1 MWVLV
6 LGVVIADD
14 GGVRGSADG
23 QGSIFDVGVMVGDL
37 LDSEGFLVT
46 LGQARG
52 ELFCDADFDALY
64 ASGRGRRSH
73 PPSVVA
79 ALLLLG
85 LFYGV
90 SDREAERRS
99 RFDMSWKAA
108 LGLPLEHRGIAHV
121 VLVEFRARL
130 VRAGMESFL
139 GDRVKIAAKRAG
151 VIGHRRTMD
160 STGVADCVLTQD
172 TITLIRSGVRRCVGA
187 LAALDAGAAA
197 ELAGLL
203 SRDDYGRQGKPQ
215 VMWADPRARAAL
227 VAELFGDAE
236 TVIGFCARFDDP
248 GLAAAVELL
257 RVVAGQDIEIAADD
271 DGAETARIAQRVAPG
286 RVVSTVDPDARHG
299 HRSRT
304 DRYDGYKLHVS
315 ADVDSD
321 LICSA
326 TATLATVH
334 DAAVIGDLIDA
345 DPVPVA
351 EIIADTHYGSGPT
364 RRAMA
369 DRGIDLV
376 APAAPIPA
384 REGMLTKADFDI
396 DLETATV
403 TCPQANTAPI
413 PPPNGARCGSRQRTA
428 PNASSRRDAPHA
440 TAAASSRSIP
450 TKNSS
455 PPREHNA
462 TNPNSSPDTDC
473 DPRPNA
479 RSPRSSP
486 APKTSPGAAST
497 KPTCGSTCASP
508 PSTSTAPA
516 ASASSG
522 RTPAPTPGPNPQP
535 GVTRPPPPVTQPR
548 THNTPQLPTTLLD
561 D

>member
-37 LDSEGFLVT
+37 LDSEGFLVS

-52 ELFCDADFDALY
+52 ELFCDGDFDALY
-64 ASGRGRRSH
+64 ASGRGRPSH

-79 ALLLLG
+79 ALLLLQ

-108 LGLPLEHRGIAHV
+108 LGLALEHRGIAHV

-139 GDRVKIAAKRAG
+139 GDRVKIAARRAG

-172 TITLIRSGVRRCVGA
+172 TITLIRCGVRSCLGA
-187 LAALDAGAAA
+187 LAAVDADAAA

-203 SRDDYGRQGKPQ
+203 SRDDYGRGAKPQ
-215 VMWADPRARAAL
+215 IMWADPRERAAL

-236 TVIGFCARFDDP
+236 TVVGFCAGFDDP
-248 GLAAAVELL
+248 GLSAAVELL
-257 RVVAGQDIEIAADD
+257 GVVAGQDIELVADG
-271 DGAETARIAQRVAPG
+271 DGVETARIAQRVAPD
-286 RVVSTVDPDARHG
+286 RVVSAVDPDARHG
-299 HRSRT
+299 HRSRS
-304 DRYDGYKLHVS
+304 DRYDGYKLHIA

-321 LICSA
+321 LITSA
-326 TATLATVH
+326 TATLATAH
-334 DAAVIGDLIDA
+334 DAAVIEGLIDA

-364 RRAMA
+364 RQAMA

-376 APAAPIPA
+376 APAQPIPA
-384 REGMLTKADFDI
+384 RGGMLTKADFDI
-396 DLETATV
+396 DLETATI
-403 TCPQANTAPI
+403 TCPKGNTAPI
-413 PPPNGARCGSRQRTA
+413 PPPRGDKRRQARF
-428 PNASSRRDAPHA
+428 
-440 TAAASSRSIP
+440 AA
-450 TKNSS
+450 
-455 PPREHNA
+455 
-462 TNPNSSPDTDC
+462 TDC
-473 DPRPNA
+473 TGCDLKPRCTTRAGGRIVQINPYEELL
-479 RSPRSSP
+479 
-486 APKTSPGAAST
+486 
-497 KPTCGSTCASP
+497 
-508 PSTSTAPA
+508 APA
-516 ASASSG
+516 RAQRHEPQFLSRYRLRSQAERKIAQIKSRTKKLPWRGLDKASLWLDLRIAALNLDRAG
-522 RTPAPTPGPNPQP
+522 RLGII
-535 GVTRPPPPVTQPR
+535 G
-548 THNTPQLPTTLLD
+548 
-561 D
+561 

>member
-6 LGVVIADD
+6 LGGVIADD

-23 QGSIFDVGVMVGDL
+23 QGSIFDVGVLVGDL
-37 LDSEGFLVT
+37 LDTEGFLVT

-52 ELFCDADFDALY
+52 ELFRDADFDALY

-79 ALLLLG
+79 ALLLLQ

-160 STGVADCVLTQD
+160 STGVADSVLTQD
-172 TITLIRSGVRRCVGA
+172 TITLIRSGIRKCVGV
-187 LAALDAGAAA
+187 LAGIDAGAAA

-203 SRDDYGRQGKPQ
+203 SRDDYDRQGKPQ
-215 VMWADPRARAAL
+215 IMWADPCARAAL

-236 TVIGFCARFDDP
+236 TVIGFCARFGDP
-248 GLAAAVELL
+248 GLAGAVELL
-257 RVVAGQDIEIAADD
+257 RVVAGQDIEIAADA
-271 DGAETARIAQRVAPG
+271 DGAQTPRIAQRVAPG
-286 RVVSTVDPDARHG
+286 RVISTVDPDARHG

-304 DRYDGYKLHVS
+304 DRYDGYKLHIS

-326 TATLATVH
+326 AATLATVH
-334 DAAVIGDLIDA
+334 DAAVVGDLIDA

-364 RRAMA
+364 RQAMA

-376 APAAPIPA
+376 APAQPIPT
-384 REGMLTKADFDI
+384 RGDMLTKADFDI
-396 DLETATV
+396 DLDTATI
-403 TCPQANTAPI
+403 TCPQGNTATI
-413 PPPNGARCGSRQRTA
+413 PPPNGDKRRQVRF
-428 PNASSRRDAPHA
+428 
-440 TAAASSRSIP
+440 AA
-450 TKNSS
+450 
-455 PPREHNA
+455 
-462 TNPNSSPDTDC
+462 TDC
-473 DPRPNA
+473 AACELKPRCTTREGGRIIEINPHEELL
-479 RSPRSSP
+479 
-486 APKTSPGAAST
+486 
-497 KPTCGSTCASP
+497 
-508 PSTSTAPA
+508 APA
-516 ASASSG
+516 RAQRHEPEFLSRYRLRTQAERKIAQIKSRTKKVPWRGLDKANLWLDLRIAALNLDRAG
-522 RTPAPTPGPNPQP
+522 RLGII
-535 GVTRPPPPVTQPR
+535 R
-548 THNTPQLPTTLLD
+548 
-561 D
+561 

>member
-1 MWVLV
+1 M
-6 LGVVIADD
+6 
-14 GGVRGSADG
+14 
-23 QGSIFDVGVMVGDL
+23 
-37 LDSEGFLVT
+37 
-46 LGQARG
+46 
-52 ELFCDADFDALY
+52 
-64 ASGRGRRSH
+64 
-73 PPSVVA
+73 VA
-79 ALLLLG
+79 ALLLLQ

-172 TITLIRSGVRRCVGA
+172 TITLIRSGVRRCLAA
-187 LAALDAGAAA
+187 LAAVDADAAA
-197 ELAGLL
+197 ESAGLL
-203 SRDDYGRQGKPQ
+203 SRDDYDRAAKPQ
-215 VMWADPRARAAL
+215 IMWADPCARAAL

-236 TVIGFCARFDDP
+236 TVVGLPVSTTVVGFCARFDDP
-248 GLAAAVELL
+248 GLAGAVELL
-257 RVVAGQDIEIAADD
+257 RVVAGQDIETAADD
-271 DGAETARIAQRVAPG
+271 NGAETARIAQRVAPG
-286 RVVSTVDPDARHG
+286 RVISTVDPDARHG

-364 RRAMA
+364 RQAMA

-396 DLETATV
+396 DIETATI
-403 TCPQANTAPI
+403 TCPQGNTATI
-413 PPPNGARCGSRQRTA
+413 PPPNGDKRRQVRF
-428 PNASSRRDAPHA
+428 
-440 TAAASSRSIP
+440 AA
-450 TKNSS
+450 
-455 PPREHNA
+455 
-462 TNPNSSPDTDC
+462 TDC
-473 DPRPNA
+473 SGCELKPRCTTRDGGRIIEINPYEELL
-479 RSPRSSP
+479 
-486 APKTSPGAAST
+486 
-497 KPTCGSTCASP
+497 
-508 PSTSTAPA
+508 APA
-516 ASASSG
+516 RAQRHEPEFLARYRLRSQAERKVAQIKSRTKRVPWRGLDKANLWLDLRIAALNLDRAG
-522 RTPAPTPGPNPQP
+522 RLGII
-535 GVTRPPPPVTQPR
+535 G
-548 THNTPQLPTTLLD
+548 
-561 D
+561 

>member
-1 MWVLV
+1 
-6 LGVVIADD
+6 
-14 GGVRGSADG
+14 
-23 QGSIFDVGVMVGDL
+23 MVGDL
-37 LDSEGFLVT
+37 LDSEGFLAT
-46 LGQARG
+46 LLGQARG

-64 ASGRGRRSH
+64 ASGRGRPSYRS
-73 PPSVVA
+73 SVVA
-79 ALLLLG
+79 ALLLCQ

-172 TITLIRSGVRRCVGA
+172 TITLIRCGVRRCLAV
-187 LAALDAGAAA
+187 LAAVDADAAA

-203 SRDDYGRQGKPQ
+203 SRGDYDRAAKPQ
-215 VMWADPRARAAL
+215 IMWSDPCERAAL

-236 TVIGFCARFDDP
+236 AVIGFCARFDDP

-257 RVVAGQDIEIAADD
+257 GVVAGQDIDTD
-271 DGAETARIAQRVAPG
+271 DGGVPRIARRVASG
-286 RVVSTVDPDARHG
+286 RVISVVDPDARHG
-299 HRSRT
+299 HRSRS
-304 DRYDGYKLHVS
+304 DRYDGYKLHIA

-321 LICSA
+321 LITSA

-334 DAAVIGDLIDA
+334 DAAVIEGLIDA
-345 DPVPVA
+345 DAVPVA

-364 RRAMA
+364 RQAMA

-396 DLETATV
+396 DLETAKI
-403 TCPQANTAPI
+403 TCPAGNTKPI
-413 PPPNGARCGSRQRTA
+413 PPQRGAKRRQVRFDKTDCAECELKARCTT
-428 PNASSRRDAPHA
+428 RDGGRIVEINPH
-440 TAAASSRSIP
+440 
-450 TKNSS
+450 
-455 PPREHNA
+455 EELL
-462 TNPNSSPDTDC
+462 
-473 DPRPNA
+473 
-479 RSPRSSP
+479 
-486 APKTSPGAAST
+486 
-497 KPTCGSTCASP
+497 
-508 PSTSTAPA
+508 APA
-516 ASASSG
+516 RAQRHEPEFLARYRLRSQAERKIAQIKS
-522 RTPAPTPGPNPQP
+522 RTKRVPWRGLHKAGM
-535 GVTRPPPPVTQPR
+535 
-548 THNTPQLPTTLLD
+548 
-561 D
+561 

>member
-6 LGVVIADD
+6 LGGVIADD

-23 QGSIFDVGVMVGDL
+23 QGSIFDVGVLVGDL
-37 LDSEGFLVT
+37 LDTEGFLVT

-79 ALLLLG
+79 ALLLLQ

-108 LGLPLEHRGIAHV
+108 LGLPLEHHGIAHV

-160 STGVADCVLTQD
+160 STGVADSVLTQD
-172 TITLIRSGVRRCVGA
+172 TITLIRSGVRKCVA
-187 LAALDAGAAA
+187 VLAGIDAGAAA
-197 ELAGLL
+197 QLAGLL
-203 SRDDYGRQGKPQ
+203 SREDYDRGAKPQ
-215 VMWADPRARAAL
+215 IMWADPQERAAL

-236 TVIGFCARFDDP
+236 TVVGFCARFGDP
-248 GLAAAVELL
+248 DLGAAVELL
-257 RVVAGQDIEIAADD
+257 RVVAGQDIEIAVDA
-271 DGAETARIAQRVAPG
+271 DGAQTPRIAQKVAPG
-286 RVVSTVDPDARHG
+286 RVISTVDPDARHG
-299 HRSRT
+299 HRSRS

-334 DAAVIGDLIDA
+334 DAAVVGDLIDA

-364 RRAMA
+364 RQAMA

-376 APAAPIPA
+376 APAQPIPT
-384 REGMLTKADFDI
+384 RGDMLTKADFDI
-396 DLETATV
+396 DLDTATI
-403 TCPQANTAPI
+403 TCPQGNTATI
-413 PPPNGARCGSRQRTA
+413 PPPNGDKRRQVRFAATDCAACDLKPRCTTREGGRIVEINPHEELLAPARQQRHEPEFLARYRLRTQAERKIAQIKSR
-428 PNASSRRDAPHA
+428 
-440 TAAASSRSIP
+440 
-450 TKNSS
+450 TKNV
-455 PPREHNA
+455 PWRGLDKANLWL
-462 TNPNSSPDTDC
+462 DL
-473 DPRPNA
+473 RI
-479 RSPRSSP
+479 
-486 APKTSPGAAST
+486 AALNLDR
-497 KPTCGSTCASP
+497 A
-508 PSTSTAPA
+508 
-516 ASASSG
+516 G
-522 RTPAPTPGPNPQP
+522 RLGII
-535 GVTRPPPPVTQPR
+535 R
-548 THNTPQLPTTLLD
+548 
-561 D
+561 

>member
-37 LDSEGFLVT
+37 LDSEGFLAT

-64 ASGRGRRSH
+64 ASGRGRPSH

-79 ALLLLG
+79 ALLLLQ

-172 TITLIRSGVRRCVGA
+172 TITLIRSGVRRCLAA
-187 LAALDAGAAA
+187 LAAVDADAAA
-197 ELAGLL
+197 ESAGLL
-203 SRDDYGRQGKPQ
+203 SRDDYDRAAKPQ
-215 VMWADPRARAAL
+215 IMWADPCARAAL

-236 TVIGFCARFDDP
+236 TVVGFCARFDDP
-248 GLAAAVELL
+248 GLAGAVELL
-257 RVVAGQDIEIAADD
+257 RVVAGQDIETAADD
-271 DGAETARIAQRVAPG
+271 NGAETARIAQRVAPG
-286 RVVSTVDPDARHG
+286 RVISTVDPDARHG

-364 RRAMA
+364 RQAMA

-396 DLETATV
+396 DIETATI
-403 TCPQANTAPI
+403 TCPQGNTATI
-413 PPPNGARCGSRQRTA
+413 PRRRTATNGARCGSQQRTA
-428 PNASSRRDAPHA
+428 PGASSSPDAPHA
-440 TAAASSRSIP
+440 TAAASSRS
-450 TKNSS
+450 THMKNSS
-455 PPREHNA
+455 PPQEHNA

-479 RSPRSSP
+479 RSPQIKSRTKRVP
-486 APKTSPGAAST
+486 WRGLDKANLWLDLRIAALNLDR
-497 KPTCGSTCASP
+497 A
-508 PSTSTAPA
+508 
-516 ASASSG
+516 G
-522 RTPAPTPGPNPQP
+522 RLGII
-535 GVTRPPPPVTQPR
+535 G
-548 THNTPQLPTTLLD
+548 
-561 D
+561 

>member
-1 MWVLV
+1 
-6 LGVVIADD
+6 
-14 GGVRGSADG
+14 
-23 QGSIFDVGVMVGDL
+23 
-37 LDSEGFLVT
+37 
-46 LGQARG
+46 
-52 ELFCDADFDALY
+52 
-64 ASGRGRRSH
+64 
-73 PPSVVA
+73 
-79 ALLLLG
+79 
-85 LFYGV
+85 
-90 SDREAERRS
+90 
-99 RFDMSWKAA
+99 MSWKAA

-160 STGVADCVLTQD
+160 STGVADSVLTQD

-257 RVVAGQDIEIAADD
+257 RVVAGQDIEIAAAD

-376 APAAPIPA
+376 AAAAPIPA

-413 PPPNGARCGSRQRTA
+413 PPPNGARCGSRQRIA
-428 PNASSRRDAPHA
+428 QRASSRRDAPHA
-440 TAAASSRSIP
+440 TAAASSRSTH

-455 PPREHNA
+455 PPQEHNA

-522 RTPAPTPGPNPQP
+522 RTPAPTSDPGPHWPTDDVP
-535 GVTRPPPPVTQPR
+535 GHHHAEHPRPTHPEPPTRQPR
-548 THNTPQLPTTLLD
+548 THNKQHTPHPNCRPPS
-561 D
+561 

>member
-1 MWVLV
+1 M
-6 LGVVIADD
+6 
-14 GGVRGSADG
+14 RGSADG
-23 QGSIFDVGVMVGDL
+23 QGSIFDVGVLVGDL
-37 LDSEGFLVT
+37 LDTEGFLVT

-79 ALLLLG
+79 ALLLLQ

-108 LGLPLEHRGIAHV
+108 LGLPLEHHGIAHV

-160 STGVADCVLTQD
+160 STGVADSVLTQD
-172 TITLIRSGVRRCVGA
+172 TITLIRSGVRKCVA
-187 LAALDAGAAA
+187 VLAGIDAGAAA
-197 ELAGLL
+197 QLAGLL
-203 SRDDYGRQGKPQ
+203 SRDDYDRGAKPQ
-215 VMWADPRARAAL
+215 IMWADPQERAAL

-236 TVIGFCARFDDP
+236 TVVGFCARFGDP
-248 GLAAAVELL
+248 DLGAAVELL
-257 RVVAGQDIEIAADD
+257 RVVAGQDIEIAVDA
-271 DGAETARIAQRVAPG
+271 DGAQTPRIAQKVAPG
-286 RVVSTVDPDARHG
+286 RVISTVDPDARHG

-304 DRYDGYKLHVS
+304 DRYDDYKLHVS

-326 TATLATVH
+326 TATLATTH

-364 RRAMA
+364 RQAMA

-376 APAAPIPA
+376 APAAPIPT
-384 REGMLTKADFDI
+384 RGDKLTKADFDI
-396 DLETATV
+396 DLDTATI
-403 TCPQANTAPI
+403 TCPQANTATI
-413 PPPNGARCGSRQRTA
+413 PPPNGDKRRQVRFAATDCAACDLKPRCTTREGGRIVEINPHEELLAPARAQRHEPEFLARYRLRTQAERKIAQIKSR
-428 PNASSRRDAPHA
+428 
-440 TAAASSRSIP
+440 
-450 TKNSS
+450 TKNV
-455 PPREHNA
+455 PWRGLDKANLWL
-462 TNPNSSPDTDC
+462 DL
-473 DPRPNA
+473 RI
-479 RSPRSSP
+479 
-486 APKTSPGAAST
+486 AALNLDR
-497 KPTCGSTCASP
+497 A
-508 PSTSTAPA
+508 
-516 ASASSG
+516 G
-522 RTPAPTPGPNPQP
+522 RLGII
-535 GVTRPPPPVTQPR
+535 R
-548 THNTPQLPTTLLD
+548 
-561 D
+561 